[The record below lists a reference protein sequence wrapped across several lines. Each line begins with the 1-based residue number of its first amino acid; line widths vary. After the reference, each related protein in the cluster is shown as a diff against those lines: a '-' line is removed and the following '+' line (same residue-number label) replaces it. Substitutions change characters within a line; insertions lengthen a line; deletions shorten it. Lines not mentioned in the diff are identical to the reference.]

1 MKNAIAVASKINYL
15 KAVEG
20 LEIIPLKRAIW
31 IYFFLLIF
39 EGALRKWVFPSLSAP
54 LLVIRDPVA
63 LWIIYSA
70 WRKEIIPYS
79 PYLVVT
85 IFITAFSLTLSMLV
99 GHGNLGVA
107 IYGARIFLI
116 HFPILFIIGKV
127 FNYNDVI
134 AIGKVMLYLA
144 IPMTVLVTLQFYSPQ
159 SAWVNRGLG
168 GDMNGAGFSG
178 AMGYFRPPGTFSFTT
193 GNTMFYG
200 LLAAFVFYFLIQ
212 NKKVNRI
219 LLIFSV
225 LSLLIAVPLSI
236 SRTLLFEVVISFCF
250 ACITAFLNRKYS
262 KKIIGI
268 FIILLF
274 LLALVSTTSV
284 FQKGTEVFT
293 TRIESASKFEGGV
306 QGTLI
311 DRYLG
316 GMVNAVDGSTSQDLP
331 FFGYG
336 LGMGTNVGSMLLTG
350 GRTFLIA
357 EEEWG
362 RLIGEMGILFG
373 LSIIFIRVALCVSWL
388 IKAYQNVLEGTL
400 LGWMLLS
407 FGLVIIPQGQWAQPT
422 ALGFG
427 VLVGGLILASFNTL
441 NKEEV

>member
-1 MKNAIAVASKINYL
+1 MKNAIAIASEIDNQKE
-15 KAVEG
+15 VEN
-20 LEIIPLKRAIW
+20 LEISSLKKAIW
-31 IYFFLLIF
+31 LYFFLLIF
-39 EGALRKWVFPSLSAP
+39 EGALRKWALPSLSAP
-54 LLVIRDPVA
+54 LLIIRDPVA
-63 LWIIYSA
+63 LWIIYTA
-70 WRKEIIPYS
+70 WRKEFLPYS

-85 IFITAFSLTLSMLV
+85 IFITAFSLTFTMLI
-99 GHGNLGVA
+99 GHGNLGVG
-107 IYGARIFLI
+107 IYGARILVI
-116 HFPILFIIGKV
+116 HFPLLFIIGKV
-127 FNYNDVI
+127 FNIKDVI
-134 AIGKVMLYLA
+134 AIGKIMLYLA
-144 IPMTVLVTLQFYSPQ
+144 IPMTILVALQFYSPQ
-159 SAWVNRGLG
+159 SAWVNRGVG
-168 GDMNGAGFSG
+168 GDMGGAGFSG

-219 LLIFSV
+219 LLILSV

-236 SRTLLFEVVISFCF
+236 SRTLLFEVIISFVF
-250 ACITAFLNRKYS
+250 ACITAFLNGKYS
-262 KKIIGI
+262 RKIIGI

-274 LLALVSTTSV
+274 LLTIVSTTEV
-284 FQKGTEVFT
+284 FQKGTEVFL
-293 TRIESASKFEGGV
+293 TRIESASKFEGGM

-316 GMVNAVDGSTSQDLP
+316 GMVNAVGGSASQDLP

-373 LSIIFIRVALCVSWL
+373 LSIIFIRVTICISWL
-388 IKAYQNVLEGTL
+388 FKAYRNVLEGNL
-400 LGWMLLS
+400 LAWMLLS

-441 NKEEV
+441 NEEEV